1 MPCSSSAHR
10 LLLRAKACSMLDT
23 FSTVFASGCMPL
35 RLPSSSRLATDQAEC
50 DPPMMTTVG
59 GIDSLLRRAG
69 DNTDAIDGAMDA
81 ARMFVEEPAPAP
93 PGRARDCGLPF
104 MCSSRPPPPPDPA
117 KVILLLTLR
126 MCASMLSRPPLRI
139 RASEQTGRTWD
150 GSREAIQLGNEC
162 VIHVQYSPQTFELYG
177 IQLG

>member
-1 MPCSSSAHR
+1 
-10 LLLRAKACSMLDT
+10 
-23 FSTVFASGCMPL
+23 
-35 RLPSSSRLATDQAEC
+35 
-50 DPPMMTTVG
+50 MMTTVG

-150 GSREAIQLGNEC
+150 GSREAIQLGN
-162 VIHVQYSPQTFELYG
+162 VILPPRPRTSLRARTAIFVRFLGTSAFAFALTVAEVLVLELPLPTTAAGEPLRLLLPFKLMSSKVQ
-177 IQLG
+177 